1 MILRDRYWVFIPSF
15 SFDGYKNDKK
25 CCTSLYY
32 ASLRYGTPRS
42 PLRLLYGRSLVF
54 FSPDPRFRA
63 GECVI
68 VCLSFIYYE
77 YAEPDSAVVNYS
89 KDLTNYKGPNHGDF

>member
-1 MILRDRYWVFIPSF
+1 MILRDRYWVLSLVSVLTVIKTT
-15 SFDGYKNDKK
+15 KNVVHLF
-25 CCTSLYY
+25 TTHLSATVRLG
-32 ASLRYGTPRS
+32 LRYGYYTV
-42 PLRLLYGRSLVF
+42 GSLVF
-54 FSPDPRFRA
+54 FSPDPRFKA

-77 YAEPDSAVVNYS
+77 YAEMDSAVVNYS

>member
-1 MILRDRYWVFIPSF
+1 MILRDRYWVLSLV
-15 SFDGYKNDKK
+15 SVDGYKNDKMLYI
-25 CCTSLYY
+25 SLM
-32 ASLRYGTPRS
+32 LLCPPPR
-42 PLRLLYGRSLVF
+42 LRLLYGPQQFSF

-77 YAEPDSAVVNYS
+77 YAEMDSAVVNYS

>member
-1 MILRDRYWVFIPSF
+1 MPSATVRL
-15 SFDGYKNDKK
+15 GYG
-25 CCTSLYY
+25 YY
-32 ASLRYGTPRS
+32 TVRS
-42 PLRLLYGRSLVF
+42 SLVF

-77 YAEPDSAVVNYS
+77 YAEMDSAVVNYS
-89 KDLTNYKGPNHGDF
+89 KDLTNYKGLNHGDF

>member
-1 MILRDRYWVFIPSF
+1 MLYISLLRI
-15 SFDGYKNDKK
+15 
-25 CCTSLYY
+25 
-32 ASLRYGTPRS
+32 S
-42 PLRLLYGRSLVF
+42 PLRYASVSATVIIRSQFSF

-77 YAEPDSAVVNYS
+77 YAEMDSAVVNYS